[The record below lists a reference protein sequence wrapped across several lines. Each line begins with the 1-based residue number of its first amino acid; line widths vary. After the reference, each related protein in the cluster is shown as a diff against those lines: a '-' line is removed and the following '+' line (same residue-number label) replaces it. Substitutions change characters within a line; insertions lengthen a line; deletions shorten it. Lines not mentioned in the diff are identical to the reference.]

1 MHTKNVYK
9 KLIITSTKL
18 MDFCEGYMG
27 KSDLSKRAYDY
38 LFEHI
43 LANDYAPGTTI
54 VEGEVC
60 EALNM
65 SRTPVREAMHR
76 LEVEGLVYRIK
87 DIGTLVRE
95 ITYDD
100 IVEIFEIRILYELHA
115 LKSYVEN
122 VPEDE
127 IRSLEKQLLELNVST
142 VAQAYYNVDRE
153 FHKSIMRFC
162 SNSRMVNYLK
172 TINAQIEKLRRI
184 SATTP
189 KRLAKSR
196 EEHLAIVQAV
206 CARDYNKA
214 NASLAFH
221 LEEVKKSVIEA
232 FRNSKIIRS

>member
-1 MHTKNVYK
+1 
-9 KLIITSTKL
+9 
-18 MDFCEGYMG
+18 MG
-27 KSDLSKRAYDY
+27 KNDLSKKAYDY

-43 LANDYAPGTTI
+43 AANDYTPGTTI
-54 VEGEVC
+54 VEGEIC
-60 EALNM
+60 EILKM
-65 SRTPVREAMHR
+65 SRTPVREAMHT
-76 LEVEGLVYRIK
+76 LELEGLVYKIK

-100 IVEIFEIRILYELHA
+100 IMEVFEIRILYELHA
-115 LKSYVEN
+115 LKSYVEG
-122 VPEDE
+122 VPENE
-127 IRSLEKQLLELNVST
+127 IRSFEQRLLELNVT
-142 VAQAYYNVDRE
+142 TAPQEYYNVDRE
-153 FHKSIMRFC
+153 LHKSIMRFC

-206 CARDYNKA
+206 CNRDYDLA
-214 NASLAFH
+214 HASLNFH

-232 FRNSKIIRS
+232 YRNSKIIVN